1 MLDSFYTK
9 PVFFQFEV
17 GLAQRRVEVFLDGGK
32 TVLVDVVA
40 DQQAS
45 QMVLV
50 QPKLVK
56 FRCHPYNVVRVSPV
70 LRWGIQQ
77 IQISVL
83 LVDQAR
89 NKRRMLIVLR
99 ISLLIY
105 RPFEVVIQTIFSEI
119 PVEYFETVD
128 NVHNIE
134 FVAVETKFTE
144 GVGFFEHGGVGEF
157 CYGGVGFLFVAAGQS
172 V

>member
-1 MLDSFYTK
+1 
-9 PVFFQFEV
+9 
-17 GLAQRRVEVFLDGGK
+17 
-32 TVLVDVVA
+32 
-40 DQQAS
+40 
-45 QMVLV
+45 
-50 QPKLVK
+50 
-56 FRCHPYNVVRVSPV
+56 
-70 LRWGIQQ
+70 
-77 IQISVL
+77 
-83 LVDQAR
+83 
-89 NKRRMLIVLR
+89 MLIVLR
-99 ISLLIY
+99 IGLLIY